1 MWTFMRLNFAEEY
14 TSAEMAKKCRVKL
27 RTIQIMCAEGRIA
40 GVTKI
45 GRAWAIPVDTDK
57 PKDNRII
64 TGEYKDWR
72 KLRRTVRNDFYETT

>member
-1 MWTFMRLNFAEEY
+1 MRLNFAEEY
-14 TSAEMAKKCRVKL
+14 TSAEMAKKGRVKL